1 MSVSLDEIIRHA
13 GYDIKNDI
21 NDARWL
27 LAQKDEFEELL
38 EIAEQMSD
46 DYGEYEDY
54 LDGLDDDDHQAEL
67 SFEDWRKENK

>member
-54 LDGLDDDDHQAEL
+54 LDGLDADDHQAEL

>member
-1 MSVSLDEIIRHA
+1 MSVSLYEIIRHA

-38 EIAEQMSD
+38 EIAEQTSD
-46 DYGEYEDY
+46 DYDEYEDD
-54 LDGLDDDDHQAEL
+54 LDGRDDDHQTEL